1 MQALSKVIICRQD
14 PPFLY
19 LIFWKNLEG
28 FRVAEERRIWG
39 FHYLSGLQKSS
50 KKMVPR
56 GCQMKR
62 IREFFL
68 HKKFPLCRLPR
79 PNGLFGS
86 DTIYSGLEMG
96 RTHFVV
102 FFLYKRV
109 LFC

>member
-79 PNGLFGS
+79 SNGLF
-86 DTIYSGLEMG
+86 
-96 RTHFVV
+96 
-102 FFLYKRV
+102 
-109 LFC
+109 